1 MKSWLAFF
9 TASFKQMVRNRQA
22 IFWTLFFPVVFMTMM
37 GFFGRN
43 STPDVKVLI
52 VDLDRSPASQQ
63 VAEALAHVP
72 VFKAKEASSEAA
84 ARKQV
89 ADAKADAAIVLP
101 EGFGAH
107 LQAALLG
114 QGEADLRVLYGNAN
128 PVKAAQ
134 TRGMLESTI
143 EHVGLG
149 LARRTSPI
157 VTRSEAIGTTAT
169 GYLEFVVPG
178 LLAMMMMNSGLFSIA
193 NVVTRWRD
201 RGVLKRLRATTV
213 TPTTIVTAWV
223 TNQMVSGFLSVVLLL
238 GLALGVFKA
247 HLTVHAM
254 TIVVLTI
261 LGMGVFFA
269 IGFFLAGIAKDSE
282 AVVPL
287 VNLVS
292 LPMMFLSGIFFPND
306 TLPRWLFKIVH
317 YLPLT
322 YLADGLRSTL
332 TSGATL
338 ATLRA
343 DVAALAVWLL
353 VSIVG
358 SVRTFRWE

>member
-1 MKSWLAFF
+1 MRSWLAFF

-37 GFFGRN
+37 GFLGRN
-43 STPDVKVLI
+43 STQEVKVLL

-63 VAEALAHVP
+63 VAAAFEHVP
-72 VFKAKEASSEAA
+72 VFKVTEASSEAA
-84 ARKQV
+84 ARRQV
-89 ADAKADAAIVLP
+89 ADAKADAAIILP
-101 EGFGAH
+101 EGFGAR
-107 LQAALLG
+107 LQAALAG

-128 PVKAAQ
+128 LVKAQ
-134 TRGMLESTI
+134 ETRGMLETTV
-143 EHVGLG
+143 EHVGLA
-149 LARRTSPI
+149 LARRSSPI
-157 VTRSEAIGTTAT
+157 VARSEAVGTTAT

-178 LLAMMMMNSGLFSIA
+178 LLAMMMMNTGLFSIA

-213 TPTTIVTAWV
+213 TPATIVTAWV
-223 TNQMVSGFLSVVLLL
+223 TTQMVSGILSVVLLL
-238 GLALGVFKA
+238 GLAIGLFKA
-247 HLTVHAM
+247 HLTVHA
-254 TIVVLTI
+254 TAIAAFTI

-292 LPMMFLSGIFFPND
+292 LPMMFLSGVFFPID
-306 TLPRWLFKIVH
+306 SLPRWLFKIVH
-317 YLPLT
+317 YLPLS

-338 ATLRA
+338 ASLGA

-353 VSIVG
+353 VAIVA
-358 SVRTFRWE
+358 SVRAFRWE